1 MVISDFTPNPN
12 GKSEI
17 EIFFLKKK
25 LYTKVMEVQRGKI
38 KFQK

>member
-17 EIFFLKKK
+17 EIFFKKK
-25 LYTKVMEVQRGKI
+25 KVIYKSDGSSKG
-38 KFQK
+38 